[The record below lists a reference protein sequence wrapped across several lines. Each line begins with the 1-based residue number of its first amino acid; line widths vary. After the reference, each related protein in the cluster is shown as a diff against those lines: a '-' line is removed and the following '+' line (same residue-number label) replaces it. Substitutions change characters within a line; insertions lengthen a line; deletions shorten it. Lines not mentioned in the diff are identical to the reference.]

1 MKLIELLPLIECST
15 VNVYEKRRY
24 GPPRFI
30 VLINP
35 KKNKGC
41 ISDDLLDRDIRSIS
55 ISYRD
60 GFNICVCKKKDDEE
74 LVDKADS
81 FEWIPVSERLPEEHD
96 SIFAKLYGTDLWG
109 NNLWRA
115 RSEEVLVTLEYED
128 GIRTVKSSHTT
139 DGKWWIEKKTT
150 LSKFKVIAW
159 MPMPE
164 PYKENENE

>member
-1 MKLIELLPLIECST
+1 M
-15 VNVYEKRRY
+15 
-24 GPPRFI
+24 
-30 VLINP
+30 
-35 KKNKGC
+35 NKYKEA
-41 ISDDLLDRDIRSIS
+41 LDRIVSTI
-55 ISYRD
+55 IEEEAD
-60 GFNICVCKKKDDEE
+60 GYWEPRTAGDFCWESRNILQE

-96 SIFAKLYGTDLWG
+96 SIFAKLYGTDRWG

-164 PYKENENE
+164 PYKENGQ